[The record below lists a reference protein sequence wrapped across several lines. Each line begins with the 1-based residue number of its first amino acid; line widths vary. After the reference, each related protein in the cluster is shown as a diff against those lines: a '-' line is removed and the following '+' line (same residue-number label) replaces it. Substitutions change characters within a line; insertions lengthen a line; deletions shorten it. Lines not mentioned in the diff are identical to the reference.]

1 MLIVSHTV
9 TLIVYLAIGGGI
21 WLFALNGVEKALIP
35 IRRWIG
41 NWQEN
46 LKHDRFAG
54 KVMRWMGEDEQD
66 WEDFREF
73 CDGIQDKRR
82 ARV

>member
-21 WLFALNGVEKALIP
+21 YLFALNCVDKALIP
-35 IRRWIG
+35 IRRRIEIR
-41 NWQEN
+41 QAN
-46 LKHDRFAG
+46 LQHDRFAG

-66 WEDFREF
+66 WQEFREF
-73 CDGIQDKRR
+73 CDRIQDKRR